1 MKFINTKGK
10 LGEQKK
16 FNMNLSSMTMLHSWL
31 LFTLCSMLSDLN
43 NSLPGYMCCVCSE
56 VDNQWSPF
64 ASQIMYSN
72 EVFVHKLFSMNFTA
86 MATQNLTALCIY
98 YSFYFSELPFSKL
111 RTSPSPLLFFFF
123 FLRYIYFWPWWVF
136 VVAHRLSLVATGSGY
151 FLLWCSGSWL
161 EWLLE
166 LQ

>member
-16 FNMNLSSMTMLHSWL
+16 FNMNLSAMTMLHSWL
-31 LFTLCSMLSDLN
+31 LFTLYNMLSDLS

-86 MATQNLTALCIY
+86 MATQNLTALSIY

-123 FLRYIYFWPWWVF
+123 FKDLFIFGCGGSLLLAP
-136 VVAHRLSLVATGSGY
+136 RLSLVATGSGY
-151 FLLWCSGSWL
+151 FLLWCAGSSL
-161 EWLLE
+161 GWLLQ